1 MNFLAHF
8 FLSGTENKA
17 LTLGNFLGDFIKGKK
32 YQLYAPT
39 IQKGIFL
46 HRQIDSFTD
55 HHPQVKKSKR
65 RLYSRYH
72 HYSAV
77 LVDLYYD
84 HFLAARFEEYSPKP
98 LPVFAEEIYELLEE
112 EKGML
117 PEKALFLLSNMKR
130 GNWLPRYGTME
141 GITIAIKGT
150 SKISPNAIIMESGAE
165 ELQAQY
171 DLLEDDF
178 RLFMPDIQVFAKKWM
193 EENLLK

>member
-17 LTLGNFLGDFIKGKK
+17 LTTGNFLGDFIKGKK
-32 YQLYAPT
+32 YQLYSPS
-39 IQKGIFL
+39 IQKGILL

-84 HFLAARFEEYSPKP
+84 HFLAARFKDYSPQP
-98 LPVFAEEIYELLEE
+98 LPAFELEVYKLLEQE
-112 EKGML
+112 NAIL
-117 PEKALFLLSNMKR
+117 TEKARFLSSNMRR
-130 GNWLPRYGTME
+130 GNWLSRYGTME
-141 GITIAIKGT
+141 GITSAIKGT
-150 SKISPNAIIMESGAE
+150 SRISLNASIIESGGE

-171 DLLEDDF
+171 DFLEEDF
-178 RLFMPDIQVFAKKWM
+178 RLFMPDIQAYVRNWL
-193 EENLLK
+193 EENQEE